1 MVARRP
7 TQFLKPIHHQRDR
20 RPFARQSLKKHKH
33 MEAIIP
39 YIGLLASVVILDA
52 VTYKSLGDL
61 FKRSKS

>member
-1 MVARRP
+1 
-7 TQFLKPIHHQRDR
+7 
-20 RPFARQSLKKHKH
+20 

-39 YIGLLASVVILDA
+39 FIVLIASVVLLDA